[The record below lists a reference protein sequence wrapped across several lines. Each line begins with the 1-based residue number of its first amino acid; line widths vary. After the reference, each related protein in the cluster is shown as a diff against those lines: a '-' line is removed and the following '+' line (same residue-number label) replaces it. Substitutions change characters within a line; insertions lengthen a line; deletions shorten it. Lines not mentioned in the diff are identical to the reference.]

1 MIPFFLH
8 LFGILSLLI
17 SVHAVDLTGRL
28 QWNDVCPGLLELG
41 PSKVVLDNGRRS
53 GGVVQDGS
61 FTIHDV
67 PAGTYVLSVLTHDFV
82 FDQLRIDVLQ
92 DATVEARPYPPATP
106 LNPPVPNLL
115 PYPLTLT
122 PRTKHNYFVPPDSFN
137 MLGMLKSPMVLM
149 MVFTGVMV
157 LAMPYLMKNMDPEAL
172 EDFKEQQAKVAKMQ
186 SAVTNGDFK
195 SGFSALLS
203 AGDEV
208 PKEAQPSST
217 PTGPSKGGSQ
227 GNKGRGKKRR

>member
-1 MIPFFLH
+1 MIPFSLR
-8 LFGILSLLI
+8 LFGILSLLF
-17 SVHAVDLTGRL
+17 SVHAVDLTGRV

-53 GGVVQDGS
+53 GGVVRDGS

-67 PAGTYVLSVLTHDFV
+67 PTGTYILSVLTHDFV

-92 DATVEARPYPPATP
+92 DATVEARPYPPGTS
-106 LNPPVPNLL
+106 LNPPVPNRLS
-115 PYPLTLT
+115 YPLTLT
-122 PRTKHNYFVPPDSFN
+122 PRTKHKYFVPPDSFN

-157 LAMPYLMKNMDPEAL
+157 LAMPYLMKNMDPESL
-172 EDFKEQQAKVAKMQ
+172 EDFKEQQAKMAKMQ
-186 SAVTNGDFK
+186 SAMTNGDFK

-203 AGDEV
+203 AGDEA
-208 PKEAQPSST
+208 PKETQPSST
-217 PTGPSKGGSQ
+217 PTGSSKGSQ
-227 GNKGRGKKRR
+227 GSKARGKKRR

>member
-28 QWNDVCPGLLELG
+28 QWNDVFSSWVQ
-41 PSKVVLDNGRRS
+41 SKVVLDNGRRS

-67 PAGTYVLSVLTHDFV
+67 PAGTYILSVSTHDFV
-82 FDQLRIDVLQ
+82 FDQMSFRMP
-92 DATVEARPYPPATP
+92 TVEARPYPPATP

-149 MVFTGVMV
+149 MVFTGAMV

-195 SGFSALLS
+195 SG
-203 AGDEV
+203 
-208 PKEAQPSST
+208 
-217 PTGPSKGGSQ
+217 
-227 GNKGRGKKRR
+227 